1 MFALEET
8 EIAKAIERARQIH
21 PRVSV
26 IRFGVYAVT
35 ASQGRHIVRCYR
47 DERGQKIVDCD
58 CQTRDGIA
66 CRCGVAVLP
75 LHMYLATTPLATSH

>member
-8 EIAKAIERARQIH
+8 KIAKAIERAKKMH

-47 DERGQKIVDCD
+47 DEKGQKIVDCD
-58 CQTRDGIA
+58 CKTRDGIA

-75 LHMYLATTPLATSH
+75 LHLYLATTPLATSH

>member
-1 MFALEET
+1 MFVLEKT
-8 EIAKAIERARQIH
+8 EMTRAIERARRLH

-35 ASQGRHIVRCYR
+35 ASRGRHIVRCYR
-47 DERGQKIVDCD
+47 DESGQKIVDCD

-75 LHMYLATTPLATSH
+75 LHLYLATTPLATSH

>member
-1 MFALEET
+1 MFTLEET
-8 EIAKAIERARQIH
+8 AMTKAIERARQMH

-58 CQTRDGIA
+58 YKTRDGIA

-75 LHMYLATTPLATSH
+75 LHLYLATTPLAASH